1 MQISLMKL
9 PNISTYMKYI
19 QLFQLGSEMT
29 LILVFRSSGRDENVF
44 VDIYKNDISDSNK
57 IIAGKIIT
65 LESCLCQPN
74 NSMEFPYYINCYD
87 LDGKNLPLNQDTL
100 HNFYFQFTSYD
111 DGHLIDTETVGE

>member
-9 PNISTYMKYI
+9 PNISTYMKFI
-19 QLFQLGSEMT
+19 QLFQLGPEMT

-57 IIAGKIIT
+57 IIAGKVIT
-65 LESCLCQPN
+65 LDSCLCLPKSN
-74 NSMEFPYYINCYD
+74 MEFPYYINCYD
-87 LDGKNLPLNQDTL
+87 LDGRNLPLNQDTL

-111 DGHLIDTETVGE
+111 DGHIIDTETVGE

>member
-9 PNISTYMKYI
+9 PNISTYMKFI

-65 LESCLCQPN
+65 SDSCLCLPK
-74 NSMEFPYYINCYD
+74 SDMEFPYYINCYD

-111 DGHLIDTETVGE
+111 DGHIIDTETVGE